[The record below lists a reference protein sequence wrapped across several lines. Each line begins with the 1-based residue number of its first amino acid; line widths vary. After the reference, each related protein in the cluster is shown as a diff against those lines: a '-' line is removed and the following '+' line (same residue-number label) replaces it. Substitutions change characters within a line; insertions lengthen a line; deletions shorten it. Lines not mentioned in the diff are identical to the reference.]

1 MPHVLRTESSSTV
14 PTSFTSEQLASIP
27 LFADL
32 TLTESEE
39 LMRSFEELAFA
50 AGDVVIRT
58 GDFDPALYVV
68 LIGAVD
74 IALDIPG
81 SEAAFVASV
90 EPQGVFGETSFFHP
104 APHSATVRCREPSR
118 LLRLPR
124 REFERLLAGN
134 SLPAYR
140 IGAKAAQILAARL
153 QATDHWVAQLLTDE
167 QGAVVASWRRFRERL
182 GGSFDIPHGFIH
194 A

>member
-1 MPHVLRTESSSTV
+1 MWQIIESGSNMLTTIS
-14 PTSFTSEQLASIP
+14 PEQFSRIP

-32 TLTESEE
+32 TKTESEE
-39 LMRSFEELAFA
+39 LMTRFEELAFA

-58 GDFDPALYVV
+58 GEFEPALYVV
-68 LIGAVD
+68 LSGAVS
-74 IALDIPG
+74 IVLDVPG
-81 SEAAFVASV
+81 GEDTFVATV

-104 APHSATVRCREPSR
+104 APHSATVRCREQTT
-118 LLRLPR
+118 LLRLQR
-124 REFERLLAGN
+124 QEFERLLAAN

-140 IGAKAAQILAARL
+140 LGAKAAQILAARL
-153 QATDHWVAQLLTDE
+153 QATDHWLAQLLTEE
-167 QGAVVASWRRFRERL
+167 QGAAIASWRRFRERI

>member
-1 MPHVLRTESSSTV
+1 MA
-14 PTSFTSEQLASIP
+14 TSITSEQIARIP

-32 TLTESEE
+32 TNTESEE
-39 LMRSFEELAFA
+39 LIRSFEELTFA

-58 GDFDPALYVV
+58 GDFEPALYVV
-68 LIGAVD
+68 LTGAID
-74 IALDIPG
+74 IVLDVPSGGDAL
-81 SEAAFVASV
+81 VASV

-104 APHSATVRCREPSR
+104 APHSATVRCRQPTT

-124 REFERLLAGN
+124 KEFDRLLAEN

-153 QATDHWVAQLLTDE
+153 QATDHWLAQLLTDE
-167 QGAVVASWRRFRERL
+167 QGAAIASWRRFREGL

-194 A
+194 PY

>member
-1 MPHVLRTESSSTV
+1 MV
-14 PTSFTSEQLASIP
+14 TSISPEQLSRIP

-32 TLTESEE
+32 TKTESEE
-39 LMRSFEELAFA
+39 LMKSFEELAFA

-58 GDFDPALYVV
+58 GDLHPALYVV

-74 IALDIPG
+74 IVLDVPG
-81 SEAAFVASV
+81 GEDTLVATV
-90 EPQGVFGETSFFHP
+90 EPQGVFGEISFFHP
-104 APHSATVRCREPSR
+104 APHSATVRCREPTT

-124 REFERLLAGN
+124 QEFERLLAEN
-134 SLPAYR
+134 SLPAFR

-153 QATDHWVAQLLTDE
+153 QATDHWVAQLLTEE
-167 QGAVVASWRRFRERL
+167 QGAAIASWRRFRERL

-194 A
+194 PY